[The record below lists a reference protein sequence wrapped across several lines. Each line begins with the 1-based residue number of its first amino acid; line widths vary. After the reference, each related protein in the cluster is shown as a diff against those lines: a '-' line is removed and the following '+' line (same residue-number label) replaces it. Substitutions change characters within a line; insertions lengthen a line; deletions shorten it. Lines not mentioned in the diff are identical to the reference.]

1 MDGHPILR
9 LLVQGAGVLLIFLV
23 LLDVFLTVLYAR
35 IGTGVISDRLTCW
48 TWRFFR
54 WGSRWMGRRR
64 AEWLSLAGPVSL
76 VLLVAVWGLGGQG
89 DFEVGYTHLAEM
101 SSEMIS
107 FKEAHHFYSVVLYF
121 RFREPHYAVSRLT
134 LVVLDSVSLIKSG
147 LDDQRYAW
155 LKESAAVAQLWR
167 ATMTL
172 FRILEETFFRCGVV

>member
-1 MDGHPILR
+1 HPILR

-76 VLLVAVWGLGGQG
+76 VLLVSVWGLVLMCGAALVIWPRLGTSVQAARGQTPT
-89 DFEVGYTHLAEM
+89 DFVT
-101 SSEMIS
+101 
-107 FKEAHHFYSVVLYF
+107 
-121 RFREPHYAVSRLT
+121 
-134 LVVLDSVSLIKSG
+134 
-147 LDDQRYAW
+147 
-155 LKESAAVAQLWR
+155 
-167 ATMTL
+167 
-172 FRILEETFFRCGVV
+172 